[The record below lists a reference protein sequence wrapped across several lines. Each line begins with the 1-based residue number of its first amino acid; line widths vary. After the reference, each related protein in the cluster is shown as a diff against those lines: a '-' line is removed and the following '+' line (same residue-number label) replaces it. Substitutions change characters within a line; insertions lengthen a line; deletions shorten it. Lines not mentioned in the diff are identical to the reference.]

1 MWHDMFVTGISYGEK
16 TLRTVCVYAAIVI
29 LLRLAGKRELAQL
42 NTLDL
47 AVVMLLSNV
56 VQNAVIG
63 NDNSL
68 VGGVYGATVLIT
80 VNALFV
86 RVQAYLS
93 WRVPRL
99 ERVLEGSPSV
109 LIRDGKLQ
117 IATLRRLALR
127 PADVV
132 ASSRRQGA
140 EHVRDVQEM
149 LIAPG
154 GGMLIELKESEEG
167 ADRGDVNDIRAD
179 LARIQERLDVLL
191 QGRGPQ
197 PPPPP
202 TIG

>member
-1 MWHDMFVTGISYGEK
+1 MWHDMFITGISYGEK
-16 TLRTVCVYAAIVI
+16 TMRTILVYATIVI

-68 VGGVYGATVLIT
+68 IGGIYGASVLVA

-86 RVQAYLS
+86 RLQAYLS
-93 WRVPRL
+93 ARTPRL
-99 ERVLEGSPSV
+99 ERVLEGTPSV
-109 LIRDGKLQ
+109 LIRDGELQ
-117 IATLRRLALR
+117 IETLRRLALR
-127 PADVV
+127 PTDVV

-140 EHVRDVQEM
+140 EHVSDVREM
-149 LIAPG
+149 VIAPG

-167 ADRGDVNDIRAD
+167 ADRGDVELIRAD
-179 LARIQERLDVLL
+179 LARIQERLDMLL
-191 QGRGPQ
+191 LRPR
-197 PPPPP
+197 
-202 TIG
+202 

>member
-1 MWHDMFVTGISYGEK
+1 MWHDMFDTGISYGEK
-16 TLRTVCVYAAIVI
+16 TLRTVLVYVAIVI

-63 NDNSL
+63 NDPSL
-68 VGGVYGATVLIT
+68 IGGVYGAAVLIA

-86 RVQAYLS
+86 RFQAYLS

-140 EHVRDVQEM
+140 EHVRDVREM
-149 LIAPG
+149 VIAPG
-154 GGMLIELKESEEG
+154 GGMLMELKESEEG
-167 ADRGDVNDIRAD
+167 ADRGDVGKIRED
-179 LARIQERLDVLL
+179 LARIQERLDLL
-191 QGRGPQ
+191 LLGRGPQ
-197 PPPPP
+197 EP
-202 TIG
+202 

>member
-1 MWHDMFVTGISYGEK
+1 MWHDMFVIGISYGEK
-16 TLRTVCVYAAIVI
+16 TVRTVVVYAAIVI

-63 NDNSL
+63 NDDSL
-68 VGGVYGATVLIT
+68 IGGIYGATVLIA

-109 LIRDGKLQ
+109 LIRDGRLQ
-117 IATLRRLALR
+117 IETLRRLALR
-127 PADVV
+127 PADVI
-132 ASSRRQGA
+132 ASSRKQGA
-140 EHVRDVQEM
+140 EHVRDVREM
-149 LIAPG
+149 VIAPG
-154 GGMLIELKESEEG
+154 GGMLIELKESQEG
-167 ADRGDVNDIRAD
+167 ADRGDVENIRAD
-179 LARIQERLDVLL
+179 LARIQERLDELL
-191 QGRGPQ
+191 LGRGPQ
-197 PPPPP
+197 
-202 TIG
+202 GR

>member
-1 MWHDMFVTGISYGEK
+1 MWHDMFVSGISYGEK
-16 TLRTVCVYAAIVI
+16 TVRTVLVYAAIVI

-68 VGGVYGATVLIT
+68 VGGIYGATVLIA

-86 RVQAYLS
+86 RLQAYLS

-117 IATLRRLALR
+117 IETLRRLALR
-127 PADVV
+127 PADVI
-132 ASSRRQGA
+132 ASSRKQGA
-140 EHVRDVQEM
+140 EHVRDVREM
-149 LIAPG
+149 VIAPG

-167 ADRGDVNDIRAD
+167 ADRGDVENIRAD
-179 LARIQERLDVLL
+179 LARIQERLDMLL
-191 QGRGPQ
+191 LGRGPQ
-197 PPPPP
+197 GP
-202 TIG
+202 

>member
-16 TLRTVCVYAAIVI
+16 TLRTILVYAAIVI

-86 RVQAYLS
+86 RRAG
-93 WRVPRL
+93 VPQLARAAAGAGAGG
-99 ERVLEGSPSV
+99 EPQRADP
-109 LIRDGKLQ
+109 
-117 IATLRRLALR
+117 RREA
-127 PADVV
+127 AD
-132 ASSRRQGA
+132 SRRC
-140 EHVRDVQEM
+140 
-149 LIAPG
+149 G
-154 GGMLIELKESEEG
+154 GW
-167 ADRGDVNDIRAD
+167 RC
-179 LARIQERLDVLL
+179 
-191 QGRGPQ
+191 GRR
-197 PPPPP
+197 
-202 TIG
+202 T

>member
-1 MWHDMFVTGISYGEK
+1 MWHDMFVTGVSYGEK
-16 TLRTVCVYAAIVI
+16 TVRTVLVYAAIVI

-63 NDNSL
+63 NDDSL
-68 VGGVYGATVLIT
+68 IGGIYGATVLIA

-86 RVQAYLS
+86 RLQAYLS

-117 IATLRRLALR
+117 IETLRRLALR
-127 PADVV
+127 PADVI

-140 EHVRDVQEM
+140 EHVRDVREM
-149 LIAPG
+149 VIAPG
-154 GGMLIELKESEEG
+154 GGLLIELKENEEG
-167 ADRGDVNDIRAD
+167 ADRGDVENIRAD
-179 LARIQERLDVLL
+179 LARIQERLDELL
-191 QGRGPQ
+191 LRPGPQGR
-197 PPPPP
+197 
-202 TIG
+202 

>member
-1 MWHDMFVTGISYGEK
+1 MWHDMFFSGISYGEK
-16 TLRTVCVYAAIVI
+16 TLRTIIVYAAIVI

-63 NDNSL
+63 NDDSL
-68 VGGVYGATVLIT
+68 VGGLYGATVLIT

-86 RVQAYLS
+86 RLQAYLS

-117 IATLRRLALR
+117 IETLRRLALR
-127 PADVV
+127 PADVI
-132 ASSRRQGA
+132 ASSRKQGA
-140 EHVRDVQEM
+140 EHVRDVREM
-149 LIAPG
+149 VIAPG

-167 ADRGDVNDIRAD
+167 ADRGDVEHIRAD

-191 QGRGPQ
+191 LGRGPQ
-197 PPPPP
+197 
-202 TIG
+202 GH

>member
-16 TLRTVCVYAAIVI
+16 TLRTILVYAAIVI

-47 AVVMLLSNV
+47 SVVLLLSNV

-68 VGGVYGATVLIT
+68 VGGIYGATVLIA

-86 RVQAYLS
+86 RLQAYLTS
-93 WRVPRL
+93 RAPRL

-117 IATLRRLALR
+117 TETLRRLALR
-127 PADVV
+127 PADVI
-132 ASSRRQGA
+132 ASSRKQGA
-140 EHVRDVQEM
+140 EHVRDVREM
-149 LIAPG
+149 VIAPG

-167 ADRGDVNDIRAD
+167 ADRGDVENIRAD
-179 LARIQERLDVLL
+179 LARIQERLDLL
-191 QGRGPQ
+191 LLGPGPQGR
-197 PPPPP
+197 
-202 TIG
+202 

>member
-1 MWHDMFVTGISYGEK
+1 MFTTGISYGEK
-16 TLRTVCVYAAIVI
+16 TIRTIVVYAAIVI

-68 VGGVYGATVLIT
+68 IGGIYGATVLIT

-86 RVQAYLS
+86 RLQAYLS
-93 WRVPRL
+93 DRTPRL

-117 IATLRRLALR
+117 IQTLRRLALR
-127 PADVV
+127 PADVI
-132 ASSRRQGA
+132 ASSRKQGA
-140 EHVRDVQEM
+140 EHVRDVHEM
-149 LIAPG
+149 VIAPG
-154 GGMLIELKESEEG
+154 GGILVELKESEEG
-167 ADRGDVNDIRAD
+167 ADRGDVERIRAD

-191 QGRGPQ
+191 LRHGPQ
-197 PPPPP
+197 
-202 TIG
+202 G

>member
-16 TLRTVCVYAAIVI
+16 TVRTVVVYVAIVI

-63 NDNSL
+63 NDDSL
-68 VGGVYGATVLIT
+68 VGGIYGATVLIA

-117 IATLRRLALR
+117 IETLRRLALR
-127 PADVV
+127 PADVI
-132 ASSRRQGA
+132 ASSRKQGA
-140 EHVRDVQEM
+140 EHVRDVREM
-149 LIAPG
+149 VIAPG

-167 ADRGDVNDIRAD
+167 ADRGDVENIRAD
-179 LARIQERLDVLL
+179 LARIQQRLDELL
-191 QGRGPQ
+191 LGRGPQ
-197 PPPPP
+197 
-202 TIG
+202 GR

>member
-1 MWHDMFVTGISYGEK
+1 MGRMWHDMFVTGISYGEK
-16 TLRTVCVYAAIVI
+16 TLRTIIVYAAIVI

-47 AVVMLLSNV
+47 SVVLLLSNV

-68 VGGVYGATVLIT
+68 VGGLYGAAVLIA

-86 RVQAYLS
+86 RLQAYLTN
-93 WRVPRL
+93 RAPRL

-117 IATLRRLALR
+117 IKTLRRLALR
-127 PADVV
+127 PADVI
-132 ASSRRQGA
+132 ASSRKQGA
-140 EHVRDVQEM
+140 EHVRDIREM
-149 LIAPG
+149 VIAPG

-167 ADRGDVNDIRAD
+167 ADRGDVEKIRAD
-179 LARIQERLDVLL
+179 LARIQDRLDMLL
-191 QGRGPQ
+191 LRGGPQ
-197 PPPPP
+197 
-202 TIG
+202 G

>member
-16 TLRTVCVYAAIVI
+16 TIRTVLIYAAIVI

-47 AVVMLLSNV
+47 SVVLLLSNV

-68 VGGVYGATVLIT
+68 VGGVYGATVLIA

-86 RVQAYLS
+86 RLQAYLS
-93 WRVPRL
+93 DRTPRF

-117 IATLRRLALR
+117 IKTLRRLALR
-127 PADVV
+127 PADVI
-132 ASSRRQGA
+132 ASSRKQGA
-140 EHVRDVQEM
+140 EHVRDVREM
-149 LIAPG
+149 VIAPG
-154 GGMLIELKESEEG
+154 GGMLVELKEDQEG
-167 ADRGDVNDIRAD
+167 ADRRDVENIRAD
-179 LARIQERLDVLL
+179 LARIQERLDMLLL
-191 QGRGPQ
+191 QRGS
-197 PPPPP
+197 
-202 TIG
+202 

>member
-16 TLRTVCVYAAIVI
+16 TVRTVVVYVAIVI

-63 NDNSL
+63 NDDSL
-68 VGGVYGATVLIT
+68 VGGIYGATVLIA

-117 IATLRRLALR
+117 IETMRRLALR
-127 PADVV
+127 PADVI
-132 ASSRRQGA
+132 ASSRKQGA
-140 EHVRDVQEM
+140 EHVRDVREM
-149 LIAPG
+149 VIAPG

-167 ADRGDVNDIRAD
+167 ADRGDVENIRAD
-179 LARIQERLDVLL
+179 LARIQQRLDELL
-191 QGRGPQ
+191 LGRGPQ
-197 PPPPP
+197 
-202 TIG
+202 GR